1 MYKVLLVDDEK
12 FVRKG
17 LRVLIDWED
26 CGFTIMG
33 EADNGQKALDMMQ
46 NSLPDLVLVDIRMPV
61 MGGLELIEEANRRFD
76 KRIKFIILSGYNEF
90 EYAQKAIQNDVK
102 QYILKPI
109 DENEL
114 IPLLDKIKNE
124 LQTEREQE
132 KEHNLLRKIRNSKI
146 LYENVCKQSQ
156 VNEVA
161 MLDNFSI
168 EKNKQ
173 FYCLLMSAQK
183 AISDD
188 SSLILF
194 VINLLNSHTMLK
206 FEIMEDNYHN
216 ICLFIQY
223 EKIDITHTVKQLS
236 QLMQKSSSRDF
247 TICTSD
253 VLINEKDNLV
263 KAYQHAII
271 AQKNLFYNTGYSNY
285 SYIHNCKKLGDLKV
299 RDCFAPIIEMIENNQ
314 VNSIESTMQK
324 ILDDCKN
331 AYVDPELLRNEIN
344 KLVYDISSLAS
355 QISREKDNIA
365 VYKHDL
371 YNFKFNKLDVGT
383 LHQKIS
389 EFCIEQAAYIDKLQK
404 EKQSGIAGKVK
415 KYLDQNY
422 TMDINLKK
430 IAEMFYVN
438 SIYLGQLF
446 KKNYDMKFTDYLN
459 SVRVKESKKLLR
471 NTNYSVSEIAGIVG
485 YSNTEYFIKKFYGI
499 VGTTP
504 NKYRKHKSML
514 DGVNN

>member
-1 MYKVLLVDDEK
+1 
-12 FVRKG
+12 
-17 LRVLIDWED
+17 
-26 CGFTIMG
+26 
-33 EADNGQKALDMMQ
+33 
-46 NSLPDLVLVDIRMPV
+46 
-61 MGGLELIEEANRRFD
+61 
-76 KRIKFIILSGYNEF
+76 
-90 EYAQKAIQNDVK
+90 
-102 QYILKPI
+102 
-109 DENEL
+109 
-114 IPLLDKIKNE
+114 
-124 LQTEREQE
+124 
-132 KEHNLLRKIRNSKI
+132 
-146 LYENVCKQSQ
+146 
-156 VNEVA
+156 
-161 MLDNFSI
+161 
-168 EKNKQ
+168 
-173 FYCLLMSAQK
+173 
-183 AISDD
+183 
-188 SSLILF
+188 
-194 VINLLNSHTMLK
+194 
-206 FEIMEDNYHN
+206 
-216 ICLFIQY
+216 
-223 EKIDITHTVKQLS
+223 
-236 QLMQKSSSRDF
+236 
-247 TICTSD
+247 
-253 VLINEKDNLV
+253 
-263 KAYQHAII
+263 
-271 AQKNLFYNTGYSNY
+271 
-285 SYIHNCKKLGDLKV
+285 
-299 RDCFAPIIEMIENNQ
+299 
-314 VNSIESTMQK
+314 MQK